1 MLSTY
6 PFALLG
12 QNFLD
17 KSIVAI
23 VILALLMLFVIVMSI
38 IAIVYGNIWLQA
50 YMASADVKIPSLIGM
65 GFRQVSPRVI
75 VTAKIMAV
83 QAGLDVNRKTG
94 ISTQRLEAH
103 FLAGGNVM
111 GVINAIIAAQRAG
124 IQPGILRADVR

>member
-1 MLSTY
+1 MFLSHI
-6 PFALLG
+6 LG

-103 FLAGGNVM
+103 FLAGGNVR